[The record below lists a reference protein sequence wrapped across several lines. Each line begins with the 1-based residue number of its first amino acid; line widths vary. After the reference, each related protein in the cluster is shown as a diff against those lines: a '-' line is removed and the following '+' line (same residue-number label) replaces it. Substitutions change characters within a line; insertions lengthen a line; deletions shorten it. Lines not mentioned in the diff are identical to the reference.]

1 MDAKQE
7 AVLSGEGEM
16 SERESKLPSTFS
28 IGSWRV
34 DGDTLSVS
42 NGTAT
47 EQLEPRA
54 FSVLRYLA
62 ARPGKLVTID
72 ELMEAEWADVVVT
85 PNAVTRVI
93 AQLRKALGDDA
104 KNPKYIQTVARSGY
118 RLVASVDGAPAVGS
132 SAGARAPL
140 AARFG
145 LVALLIAIVAAAV
158 LLLRDPAPQGLSV
171 AVLPFEN
178 YTGDAELAYLGE
190 GVAEEV
196 INSLTRVPELR
207 VRARSL
213 SFRFADADQPADEFA
228 RELNV
233 GYFVE
238 GSVRQVGAELRIAA
252 QLIDVDT
259 GDHVWSNTVR
269 KTTRE
274 VFDAQDE
281 VSRGIAAA
289 LADELN
295 LPMPIE
301 ADTRHVPDPEAYE
314 LYLKGRY
321 VWHRRGTEPMQPA
334 IDSFAEAVKID
345 PQFARAWAALAS
357 AYLSYPSY
365 SPKGYATWQDAEDA
379 ARKAQELDATI
390 PEVYGVLG
398 TFANVRLDWVTGQAA
413 YAEAVRLDEES
424 ATAHYWYSE
433 HLAQT
438 GQYAESLQHIRR
450 ARELDPLYPAPQLD
464 EAFGMMMFGAYER
477 GAAQFARIW
486 GRGLRNLTAWQGYF
500 IGSVLTRDFETA
512 RELVETGPLPEQ
524 SQALMLHFIDIEAG
538 AGGRAE
544 LIEALFGSDRLP
556 IDYRMATWIGS
567 RLGAYEEVIGIY
579 QDRLARGWMVET
591 RPLWGP
597 GTELA
602 RHPRFV
608 ELLEDLKL
616 IEYWDTVAW
625 GSICRLEESTVVC
638 DARNMTVDALTQ
650 LLEGEGV

>member
-1 MDAKQE
+1 MA
-7 AVLSGEGEM
+7 EGEF
-16 SERESKLPSTFS
+16 KLPGTFS
-28 IGSWRV
+28 IGPWRV
-34 DGDTLSVS
+34 DGDSLSVS
-42 NGTAT
+42 NGTTT

-54 FSVLRYLA
+54 FNVLRYLA

-118 RLVASVDGAPAVGS
+118 RLVASVDGAPS
-132 SAGARAPL
+132 LSTPAGASSK
-140 AARFG
+140 ARRG
-145 LVALLIAIVAAAV
+145 VAAALV
-158 LLLRDPAPQGLSV
+158 IAVVVGVVMLLRDTPPQSPSV

-213 SFRFADADQPADEFA
+213 SFRFADAEQPADEFA
-228 RELNV
+228 RDLNV

-259 GDHVWSNTVR
+259 GYHVWSNTVR

-274 VFDAQDE
+274 VFAAQDE
-281 VSRGIAAA
+281 VSRAIAAA
-289 LADELN
+289 LAGELN

-301 ADTRHVPDPEAYE
+301 PDTRHVPDPEAYE

-365 SPKGYATWQDAEDA
+365 SRKGYATWRDAEDA

-398 TFANVRLDWVTGQAA
+398 TFANVRLDWVAGHAA
-413 YAEAVRLDEES
+413 YAEAVRLDDDS

-438 GQYAESLQHIRR
+438 GQYAESLRHIRR

-464 EAFGMMMFGAYER
+464 EAFGLMMFGAYER
-477 GAAQFARIW
+477 GTEQFARMW
-486 GRGLRNLTAWQGYF
+486 DRGLRNITAWQGYF
-500 IGSVLTRDFETA
+500 VGSVLTRDYDTA
-512 RELVETGPLPEQ
+512 RELVETSQLPDQ
-524 SQALMLHFIDIEAG
+524 SQALVLRFIDVEAG

-544 LIEALFGSDRLP
+544 LIEELFGGDRLP
-556 IDYRMATWIGS
+556 IDYRMAAWMGS
-567 RLGAYEEVIGIY
+567 RLGAYDEVIGVY
-579 QDRLARGWMVET
+579 QDLLARGAIVET

-602 RHPRFV
+602 QHPRFV
-608 ELLEDLKL
+608 DLLEDLKL
-616 IEYWDTVAW
+616 IQYWETVAW

-638 DARNMTVDALTQ
+638 DARGMTVDALAQ
-650 LLEGEGV
+650 LLASDDV

>member
-1 MDAKQE
+1 M
-7 AVLSGEGEM
+7 LEG
-16 SERESKLPSTFS
+16 ESKLPSTFS
-28 IGSWRV
+28 IGPWRV
-34 DGDTLSVS
+34 DGDSLSVS

-72 ELMEAEWADVVVT
+72 ELMNAEWADVVVT
-85 PNAVTRVI
+85 PNAVTRII

-118 RLVASVDGAPAVGS
+118 RLVASVDGAPAVVGS
-132 SAGARAPL
+132 ANAGASL
-140 AARFG
+140 GARLG
-145 LVALLIAIVAAAV
+145 IVALLVAVLAAV
-158 LLLRDPAPQGLSV
+158 LLLLRDPAPQNPTV
-171 AVLPFEN
+171 AVLPFDN

-196 INSLTRVPELR
+196 INSLTHVPELR

-213 SFRFADADQPADEFA
+213 SFRFSDADQPADEFA
-228 RELNV
+228 RELDV
-233 GYFVE
+233 GYLVE

-259 GDHVWSNTVR
+259 GYHVWSNTVR

-274 VFDAQDE
+274 VFAAQDE

-301 ADTRHVPDPEAYE
+301 VDTGHVPDPEAYE

-321 VWHRRGTEPMQPA
+321 VWHRRGKEPMQPA

-398 TFANVRLDWVTGQAA
+398 TFANARLDWVDGHTA

-438 GQYAESLQHIRR
+438 GRYAESLQHVRR
-450 ARELDPLYPAPQLD
+450 AREIDPLYPAPQLD

-477 GAAQFARIW
+477 GVEQFARMW
-486 GRGLRNLTAWQGYF
+486 GRGLHNITAWQGYF
-500 IGSVLTRDFETA
+500 VGSVLTGDFETA
-512 RELVETGPLPEQ
+512 RELVETSPLPEQ
-524 SQALMLHFIDIEAG
+524 SQALVLRFIDIEAG

-544 LIEALFGSDRLP
+544 LIDELFGGDRLP
-556 IDYRMATWIGS
+556 IDYRMAAWIGS

-579 QDRLARGWMVET
+579 QDRLARGVIVET

-602 RHPRFV
+602 QQPLFV

-616 IEYWDTVAW
+616 IEYWETVAW
-625 GSICRLEESTVVC
+625 GSICRLEETTVVC